1 MLYRWESKPCLSEKI
16 LNRLESSRLWVEAS
30 YIQVRYTREGGSS
43 WRVGPEKP
51 KMEIGC
57 S

>member
-30 YIQVRYTREGGSS
+30 YIQVRYTRGGSS
-43 WRVGPEKP
+43 WRVGPEQRP